1 MTKIFNRITTA
12 AAIILITFG
21 SSTAGIAR
29 VKKEQKDTTA
39 KLSKYQ
45 EVFKDKS
52 VVTAHG
58 LMTLHLV
65 DDKIYLEF
73 PDSLSNRDF
82 IMGASVTSTSNPK
95 ESTVG
100 SYPQSF
106 KRITFQRVDSLI
118 LLGTRYISY
127 MADKTDKDIIEA
139 LSISRMPATIAS
151 FPIIDRTPDKKSSLI
166 EITSFFTGDK
176 DFLIPKD
183 EEAYNNMGG
192 FVVRSYKYNPD
203 GSYVKGVDASDNSF
217 SIINEMSYNI
227 TRKLFTMSTIAKDE
241 PLTATVRCSVVLAPD
256 KDYIPVEADLKANTG
271 RVKVIDYSS
280 KHQGAQIKY
289 YATRWDLSGSR
300 QLTFITDSDFPATYR
315 EAIAAAAD
323 IWNKG
328 FGREVIKIVYTNV
341 ADSKTAKKDGRIRYI
356 KTPASKVTSSTWKDP
371 ATGEIFYAD
380 IVINHN
386 VISSITTD
394 AIISLGAISSKAM
407 SLSVNDNLLKGM
419 LTYKVAHEIGKC
431 LGFTVNLSASSVYP
445 TDSLQNNSFTK
456 RYGITPSI
464 MDVVGFNYIAGDAE
478 YENDCAP
485 FQDRLG
491 EYDLKSIALL
501 YGNTAIDHKYDNTP
515 GKSFLDSDK
524 GLTYLYVAPRGAD
537 EKANPYGLK
546 NDLGDDALLL
556 GDIAMERLY
565 TVVRNANECL
575 KDEDPDFT
583 KRSLLYD
590 NIIERYFEYCSFVI
604 EKMKSDD
611 SDLLRKCI
619 KWVEERIG
627 ESHKMEELS
636 LMNNSE
642 LNTCI
647 SDYIATA
654 LFESLIS
661 EAIKLSNYKEE
672 ALDIIH
678 NFVLSNGLKD
688 NVKYRIEELYANA
701 LAKDLGSGASGKINS
716 YDYVSYIY
724 LKKLQKEVGK
734 RAKRD
739 CHYAYLYH
747 QLEKIAK

>member
-1 MTKIFNRITTA
+1 MTKIFNRITAA
-12 AAIILITFG
+12 AAIIFITFG
-21 SSTAGIAR
+21 SSTDGIAR
-29 VKKEQKDTTA
+29 AKKEQKDTTT

-58 LMTLHLV
+58 PITVHLV
-65 DDKIYLEF
+65 DDKVYLEF
-73 PDSLSNRDF
+73 PDSLNGRDF
-82 IMGASVTSTSNPK
+82 IMGTSVTSTSNPK

-100 SYPQSF
+100 SYPKSF
-106 KRITFQRVDSLI
+106 KRITFNRADSLI

-151 FPIIDRTPDKKSSLI
+151 FPIIDKTPDNQSSLI
-166 EITSFFTGDK
+166 DVTSFFTGDK

-192 FVVRSYKYNPD
+192 FVVRTYKYNPD
-203 GSYVKGVDASDNSF
+203 GSYIKGIDASDNSF

-241 PLTATVRCSVVLAPD
+241 PLTATVRCSVFLAPN
-256 KDYIPVEADLKANTG
+256 KDYTPVEADLKANTG

-280 KHQGAQIKY
+280 RHQGAQIKY

-300 QLTFITDSDFPATYR
+300 QLTFIADSDLPKTYR
-315 EAIAAAAD
+315 EAVEAAVE

-328 FGREVIKIVYTNV
+328 FGRKVIKIEYSDN
-341 ADSKTAKKDGRIRYI
+341 SKDKTVQKDGRIRYI
-356 KTPASKVTSSTWKDP
+356 KTPASKVSSSTWKDP

-394 AIISLGAISSKAM
+394 AIISLGAISPKAM

-419 LTYKVAHEIGKC
+419 LTYKIAHEIGKC
-431 LGFTVNLSASSVYP
+431 LGFIVNLSASSVYP
-445 TDSLQNNSFTK
+445 TDSLQHSSFTEK
-456 RYGITPSI
+456 YGITPSI
-464 MDVVGFNYIAGDAE
+464 MDVVGFNYIAEEGCNE
-478 YENDCAP
+478 SNSL

-501 YGNTAIDHKYDNTP
+501 YGNTAIDHNNDNIP
-515 GKSFLDSDK
+515 GKSFLSGDK
-524 GLTYLYVAPRGAD
+524 GLTYLYVAPRGEN

-556 GDIAMERLY
+556 GSMAMERLY
-565 TVVRNANECL
+565 TVVKNANESL
-575 KDEDPDFT
+575 KDEDPDLT

-590 NIIERYFEYCSFVI
+590 NIIERYFDYSSFVI

-611 SDLLRKCI
+611 SKLLRNCI
-619 KWVEERIG
+619 KWVEERLA
-627 ESHKMEELS
+627 ETARMEELS

-678 NFVLSNGLKD
+678 SFVLSNSIKD
-688 NVKYRIEELYANA
+688 NVRYRIEELYANA
-701 LAKDLGSGASGKINS
+701 LAKDLSSGGSGKIDS
-716 YDYVSYIY
+716 YDYVSYNY
-724 LKKLQKEVGK
+724 LNKLYKEVGK
-734 RAKRD
+734 RAKKD
-739 CHYAYLYH
+739 SHYSYLYH
-747 QLEKIAK
+747 QLEKIIK